1 MKLLSQEQKKTQI
14 TTYNTSYISND
25 NKTMFKKNQVNQKS
39 SLNTLLVEDNLG
51 DAFLIKRL
59 LEFESVFGF
68 HVTHSTRL
76 SLAIEQL
83 NQENFDVILLDLGL
97 PDSQGFET
105 ISQMIEVS
113 PNIPII
119 VLTGKNDEDF
129 SVEVV
134 QKGAQDYLVKNE
146 LSAEVLIRSIRYSLE
161 RIHLV
166 QKLHQREQELS
177 NFNQKLADEVLVI
190 TYELQQQNEKL
201 QDLLTISNTDSLT
214 GIPNRYCWET
224 VLERDWKRAIRE
236 SQPISLIM
244 IDIDFFKLFN
254 DTYGHPQGDICL
266 KKVAQVIQKT
276 LKRPT
281 DLVARYGG
289 EEFVVVLPNTDR
301 SGAMYVAESI
311 RTEVNALK
319 IIHEASKVDKYITIS
334 LGLATIIPTI
344 NSHPDELISQAD
356 KALYL
361 TKEEGRNCV
370 RFLTSDIA

>member
-1 MKLLSQEQKKTQI
+1 MKLLSQHQKNTQI
-14 TTYNTSYISND
+14 TTQNAGYISNE
-25 NKTMFKKNQVNQKS
+25 NKTMFRNKNLKQKQ
-39 SLNTLLVEDNLG
+39 SLNTLLVEDNPG
-51 DAFLIKRL
+51 DAFIIKQL
-59 LEFESVFGF
+59 LQYQSSLNFQ
-68 HVTHSTRL
+68 VTHCSRF

-83 NQENFDVILLDLGL
+83 NQEKIDVILLDLGL

-105 ISQMIEVS
+105 ISQMIEIA
-113 PNIPII
+113 PNIPVI
-119 VLTGKNDEDF
+119 VLTGRDDDDF

-134 QKGAQDYLVKNE
+134 QKGAQDYLVKSE

-161 RIHLV
+161 RIQLV

-177 NFNQKLADEVLVI
+177 NFNQNLADEVLAR
-190 TYELQQQNEKL
+190 TYELKQKNEKL
-201 QDLLTISNTDSLT
+201 EHLLTISNTDSLT
-214 GIPNRYCWET
+214 GIPNRYCWEK
-224 VLERDWKRAIRE
+224 VLERDWKKSIRE

-254 DTYGHPQGDICL
+254 DTYGHPEGDICL

-289 EEFVVVLPNTDR
+289 EEFVVVLPNTDK
-301 SGAMYVAESI
+301 SGAMFVAESI
-311 RTEVNALK
+311 RTEVNGLK

-334 LGLATIIPTI
+334 LGLATTIPSI
-344 NSHPDELISQAD
+344 NSHPDELITQAD

-361 TKEEGRNCV
+361 AKEEGRNCV
-370 RFLTSDIA
+370 RYFTPDLD